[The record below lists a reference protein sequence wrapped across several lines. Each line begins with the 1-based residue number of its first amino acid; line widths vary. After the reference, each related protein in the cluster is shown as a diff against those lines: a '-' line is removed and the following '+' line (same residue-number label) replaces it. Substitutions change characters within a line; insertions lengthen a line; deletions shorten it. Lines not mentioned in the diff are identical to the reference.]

1 MEDEND
7 SNQENLKLMLR
18 VTDRKD
24 GKPYACA

>member
-24 GKPYACA
+24 GKPHACA